1 MPVTVVQPEPTPRLV
16 SGPARCTVVVPD
28 DLVQLVGEERL
39 RKFHAQLAQLL
50 KTVRSGSNVQWK
62 LRTLAGGEVTHSSV
76 SVEVVLG

>member
-1 MPVTVVQPEPTPRLV
+1 MPVTEADATPRLV
-16 SGPARCTVVVPD
+16 SAPPRRTVVVPD

-62 LRTLAGGEVTHSSV
+62 LRTLPGGAVTFSSL
-76 SVEVVLG
+76 SVEVVLD